1 MAASARR
8 SPASCRTRSSSSML
22 LKPSPV
28 RRPGNARRMKLKA
41 SIEREKEGRDKL
53 RAEREALAAVLVPVV
68 MIGSGVWI
76 GLLALANV
84 RDRRGEIGILRAL
97 GLRSRQILLIFLGKA
112 VATGLAGACL
122 GYLAGRVIGV
132 LWCEAPGAPPI
143 HLAFVDP
150 RLLVLVLVAAPLL
163 AALASWLPAIS
174 AAQQD
179 PATVLRERMSTLLQ
193 IEGLSKSYPGPQ
205 GTVNAVDQ
213 ASLTVGAGEFV
224 AVQGPSGCGK
234 TTLLL
239 AAGALL
245 RPTRGRVLVN
255 GEDPYA
261 LSPGQR
267 ARFRAMNVGFVFQ
280 QFHLVPYLDV
290 LDNTLA
296 PTLALGTNGGA
307 RARALELAA
316 RFGLTERLHHLPAAL
331 STGERQRVALARAL
345 LNKPKLLLADE
356 PTGNLDAENGQIVL
370 RSLAEFARDGG
381 AVLLVT
387 HEPGV
392 GDHASRIVKM
402 SGGKIG

>member
-1 MAASARR
+1 MSA
-8 SPASCRTRSSSSML
+8 
-22 LKPSPV
+22 
-28 RRPGNARRMKLKA
+28 
-41 SIEREKEGRDKL
+41 
-53 RAEREALAAVLVPVV
+53 
-68 MIGSGVWI
+68 
-76 GLLALANV
+76 
-84 RDRRGEIGILRAL
+84 
-97 GLRSRQILLIFLGKA
+97 
-112 VATGLAGACL
+112 
-122 GYLAGRVIGV
+122 
-132 LWCEAPGAPPI
+132 
-143 HLAFVDP
+143 
-150 RLLVLVLVAAPLL
+150 
-163 AALASWLPAIS
+163 
-174 AAQQD
+174 
-179 PATVLRERMSTLLQ
+179 LLQ
-193 IEGLSKSYPGPQ
+193 LDSLGKSYPGPQ
-205 GTVNAVDQ
+205 GKINAVDGV
-213 ASLTVGAGEFV
+213 SLTVGAGEFV

-245 RPTRGRVLVN
+245 RPTRGRVLLN

-267 ARFRAMNVGFVFQ
+267 ARFRAVNVGFVFQ

-296 PTLALGTNGGA
+296 PTLALGANGGA
-307 RARALELAA
+307 RARALELTA

-370 RSLAEFARDGG
+370 RCLADFARSGG

-392 GDHASRIVKM
+392 GDHAGGIVNMNGGRIR
-402 SGGKIG
+402 